1 MAFKMMVVNMKI
13 TAIDL
18 FCGIGGLTY
27 GLGKSGIKVVA
38 GIDLDESCK
47 FAYEQ
52 NNKVKF
58 IHKSVRDVDSKE
70 IDELFGDTDI
80 KVLVG
85 CAPCQPFSAHQKN
98 KKDRSSHKDW
108 GLLYDFLRLIEQTSP
123 QIVSMENVPELRKE
137 RVFADFVDSLKLQ
150 GYNVNFKIHD
160 ASNYGV
166 AQRRKRL
173 LLLASKFGN
182 IDFVESQEKKI
193 TIKDVIFTVPKIK
206 AGVYDNK
213 KDKLHISSM
222 LTDINIKRIK
232 QSKPGGSWQDWDEEL
247 LPNCYKK
254 SSGQS
259 YKSVYGRMS
268 WDDVAPTL
276 TTQFI
281 NYGTGRFGHPEQ
293 DRAISLREGALLQS
307 FPIEYKFIN
316 EDEKVNMRKIAR
328 QIGNAVPPK
337 LGEHIGK
344 SILRHLKQYQGYTD
358 DTN

>member
-1 MAFKMMVVNMKI
+1 MKI
-13 TAIDL
+13 AAIDL

-27 GLGKSGIKVVA
+27 GLSKSGINVVA

-47 FAYEQ
+47 FAYER
-52 NNKVKF
+52 NNHGIF
-58 IHKSVRDVDSKE
+58 IHKSVNEVTSEE

-80 KVLVG
+80 KILVG
-85 CAPCQPFSAHQKN
+85 CAPCQPFSTHQKN
-98 KKDRSSHKDW
+98 KKNRSSHKDW
-108 GLLYDFLRLIEQTSP
+108 GLLYDFLRLVEQTSP

-137 RVFADFVDSLKLQ
+137 RVFADFVDNLKLQ
-150 GYNVNFKIHD
+150 GYSVKFKIHD
-160 ASNYGV
+160 ASDYGV

-173 LLLASKFGN
+173 LLLASKFGD
-182 IDFVESQEKKI
+182 IEFAESHEKKL
-193 TIKDVIFTVPKIK
+193 TVKDVIFKIDKIK
-206 AGVYDNK
+206 AGITDNK
-213 KDKLHISSM
+213 KDRLHISPM

-232 QSKPGGSWQDWDEEL
+232 QSKQGGSWHDWDEEL

-254 SSGQS
+254 TSGQS

-307 FPIEYKFIN
+307 FPIEYQFID
-316 EDEKVNMRKIAR
+316 EDEKINMRKIAR

-344 SILRHLKQYQGYTD
+344 SVLKHLKHYTILK
-358 DTN
+358 

>member
-1 MAFKMMVVNMKI
+1 MKI
-13 TAIDL
+13 AAIDL

-27 GLGKSGIKVVA
+27 GLSKSGINVVA

-47 FAYEQ
+47 FAYER
-52 NNKVKF
+52 NNHGIF
-58 IHKSVRDVDSKE
+58 IHKSVNEVTREE

-80 KVLVG
+80 KILVG
-85 CAPCQPFSAHQKN
+85 CAPCQPFSTHQKN
-98 KKDRSSHKDW
+98 KKNRSSHKDW
-108 GLLYDFLRLIEQTSP
+108 GLLYDFLRLVEQTSP

-137 RVFADFVDSLKLQ
+137 RVFADFVDNLKLQ
-150 GYNVNFKIHD
+150 GYSVKFKIHD
-160 ASNYGV
+160 ASDYGV

-173 LLLASKFGN
+173 LLLASKFGD
-182 IDFVESQEKKI
+182 IEFAESHEKKL
-193 TIKDVIFTVPKIK
+193 TVKDVIFKIDKIK
-206 AGVYDNK
+206 AGITDNK
-213 KDKLHISSM
+213 KDRLHISPM

-232 QSKPGGSWQDWDEEL
+232 QSKQGGSWHDWDEEL

-254 SSGQS
+254 TSGQS

-307 FPIEYKFIN
+307 FPIEYQFID
-316 EDEKVNMRKIAR
+316 EDEKINMRKIAR

-344 SILRHLKQYQGYTD
+344 SVLRHLKRH
-358 DTN
+358 TNER

>member
-1 MAFKMMVVNMKI
+1 MKI
-13 TAIDL
+13 AAIDL

-27 GLGKSGIKVVA
+27 GLSKSGINVVA

-47 FAYEQ
+47 FAYER
-52 NNKVKF
+52 NNHGIF
-58 IHKSVRDVDSKE
+58 IHKSVNEVTSEE

-80 KVLVG
+80 KILVG
-85 CAPCQPFSAHQKN
+85 CAPCQPFSTHQKN
-98 KKDRSSHKDW
+98 KKNRSSHKDW
-108 GLLYDFLRLIEQTSP
+108 GLLYDFLRLVEQTSP

-137 RVFADFVDSLKLQ
+137 RVFADFVDNLKLQ
-150 GYNVNFKIHD
+150 GYRVKFKIHD
-160 ASNYGV
+160 ASDYGV

-173 LLLASKFGN
+173 LLLASKFGD
-182 IDFVESQEKKI
+182 IEFAESHEKKL
-193 TIKDVIFTVPKIK
+193 TVKDVIFKIDKIK
-206 AGVYDNK
+206 AGITDNK
-213 KDKLHISSM
+213 KDRLHISPM

-232 QSKPGGSWQDWDEEL
+232 QSKQGGSWHDWDEEL

-254 SSGQS
+254 TSGQS

-307 FPIEYKFIN
+307 FPIEYQFID
-316 EDEKVNMRKIAR
+316 EDEKINMRKIAR

-344 SILRHLKQYQGYTD
+344 SVLRHLKRH
-358 DTN
+358 TNER

>member
-1 MAFKMMVVNMKI
+1 MKI
-13 TAIDL
+13 AAIDL

-27 GLGKSGIKVVA
+27 GLNKSGINVIA
-38 GIDLDESCK
+38 GIDFDESCK

-52 NNKVKF
+52 NNNGKF
-58 IHKSVRDVDSKE
+58 IHKSICEIEVEEINKLFSDADVK
-70 IDELFGDTDI
+70 I
-80 KVLVG
+80 LVG
-85 CAPCQPFSAHQKN
+85 CAPCQPFSTHQKN
-98 KKDRSSHKDW
+98 KKNRSSHKDW
-108 GLLYDFLRLIEQTSP
+108 GLLYDFLKLVQEASP

-137 RVFADFVDSLKLQ
+137 KVFEDFVDSLKSY
-150 GYNVNFKIHD
+150 GYSVNFKVHD
-160 ASNYGV
+160 ASDYGV

-182 IDFVESQEKKI
+182 INFMEPESKKL
-193 TIKDVIFTVPKIK
+193 TVKDVIFKMPKIE
-206 AGVYDNK
+206 AGIADNT
-213 KDKLHISSM
+213 KDRLHISPM

-232 QSKPGGSWQDWDEEL
+232 QSKPGGSWKDWDKTL

-254 SSGQS
+254 LSGQS

-276 TTQFI
+276 TTQFV

-307 FPIEYKFIN
+307 FPAHYQFI
-316 EDEKVNMRKIAR
+316 DENKKINIRKIAR

-337 LGEHIGK
+337 LGEHIGR
-344 SILRHLKQYQGYTD
+344 SILEHLNSITGV
-358 DTN
+358 

>member
-1 MAFKMMVVNMKI
+1 MKI
-13 TAIDL
+13 AAIDL

-27 GLGKSGIKVVA
+27 GLSKSGINVVA

-47 FAYEQ
+47 FAYER
-52 NNKVKF
+52 NNHGIF
-58 IHKSVRDVDSKE
+58 IHKSVNEVTSEE

-80 KVLVG
+80 KILVG
-85 CAPCQPFSAHQKN
+85 CAPCQPFSTHQKN
-98 KKDRSSHKDW
+98 KKNRSSHKDW
-108 GLLYDFLRLIEQTSP
+108 GLLYDFLRLVKQTSP

-137 RVFADFVDSLKLQ
+137 RVFADFVDNLKLQ
-150 GYNVNFKIHD
+150 GYSVKFKIHD
-160 ASNYGV
+160 ASDYGV

-173 LLLASKFGN
+173 LLLASKFGD
-182 IDFVESQEKKI
+182 IEFAESHEKKL
-193 TIKDVIFTVPKIK
+193 TVKDVIFKIDKIK
-206 AGVYDNK
+206 AGITDNK
-213 KDKLHISSM
+213 KDRLHISPM

-232 QSKPGGSWQDWDEEL
+232 QSKQGGSWHDWDEEL

-254 SSGQS
+254 TSGQS

-307 FPIEYKFIN
+307 FPIEYQFID
-316 EDEKVNMRKIAR
+316 EDEKINMRKIAR

-344 SILRHLKQYQGYTD
+344 SVLKHLKRH
-358 DTN
+358 TNER

>member
-1 MAFKMMVVNMKI
+1 MKI
-13 TAIDL
+13 SAVDL

-27 GLGKSGIKVVA
+27 GLSQAGIEVVA
-38 GIDLDESCK
+38 GIDFDESCK

-52 NNKVKF
+52 NNHGKF
-58 IHKSVRDVDSKE
+58 LHRSIREVGGEEVNN
-70 IDELFGDTDI
+70 LFGDANI
-80 KVLVG
+80 KILVG

-98 KKDRSSHKDW
+98 KKDRSLHKDW
-108 GLLYDFLRLIEQTSP
+108 GLLYDFLRLIKETSP
-123 QIVSMENVPELRKE
+123 QIVSMENVPELKKE
-137 RVFADFVDSLKLQ
+137 KVFADFVDDLKAQ
-150 GYNVNFKIHD
+150 GYSVNFKIHD
-160 ASNYGV
+160 ASDYGV

-182 IDFVESQEKKI
+182 IDFLESKFKK
-193 TIKDVIFTVPKIK
+193 VTVRDMIYKIDK
-206 AGVYDNK
+206 IVAGAVDNK
-213 KDKLHISSM
+213 KDRLHISPT
-222 LTDINIKRIK
+222 LTDINIQRIK
-232 QSKPGGSWQDWDEEL
+232 QSKPGGSWHDWDEAI

-254 SSGQS
+254 ATGQS

-307 FPIEYKFIN
+307 FPMGYKFIDKN
-316 EDEKVNMRKIAR
+316 EKICMRKIAK

-344 SILRHLKQYQGYTD
+344 SILKHLEGYI
-358 DTN
+358 NG

>member
-1 MAFKMMVVNMKI
+1 MKI
-13 TAIDL
+13 AAIDL

-27 GLGKSGIKVVA
+27 GLSKSGINVVA

-47 FAYEQ
+47 FAYER
-52 NNKVKF
+52 NNHGIF
-58 IHKSVRDVDSKE
+58 IHKSVNEVTSEE

-80 KVLVG
+80 KILVG
-85 CAPCQPFSAHQKN
+85 CAPCQPFSTHQKN
-98 KKDRSSHKDW
+98 KKNRSSHKDW
-108 GLLYDFLRLIEQTSP
+108 GLLYDFLRLVKQTSP

-137 RVFADFVDSLKLQ
+137 RVFADFVDNLKLQ
-150 GYNVNFKIHD
+150 GYSVKFKIHD
-160 ASNYGV
+160 ASDYGV

-173 LLLASKFGN
+173 LLLASKFGD
-182 IDFVESQEKKI
+182 IEFAESHEKKL
-193 TIKDVIFTVPKIK
+193 TVKDVIFKIDKIK
-206 AGVYDNK
+206 AGITDNK
-213 KDKLHISSM
+213 KDRLHISPM

-232 QSKPGGSWQDWDEEL
+232 QSKQGGSWHDWDEEL

-254 SSGQS
+254 TSGQS

-307 FPIEYKFIN
+307 FPIEYQFID
-316 EDEKVNMRKIAR
+316 EDEKINMRKIAR

-344 SILRHLKQYQGYTD
+344 SVLRHLKRH
-358 DTN
+358 TNER

>member
-1 MAFKMMVVNMKI
+1 MKI
-13 TAIDL
+13 AAIDL

-27 GLGKSGIKVVA
+27 GLSKSGINVVA

-47 FAYEQ
+47 FAYER
-52 NNKVKF
+52 NNHGIF
-58 IHKSVRDVDSKE
+58 IHKSVNEVTSEE

-80 KVLVG
+80 KILVG
-85 CAPCQPFSAHQKN
+85 CAPCQPFSTHQKN
-98 KKDRSSHKDW
+98 KKNRSSHKDW
-108 GLLYDFLRLIEQTSP
+108 GLLYDFLRLVEQTSP

-137 RVFADFVDSLKLQ
+137 RVFADFVDNLKLQ
-150 GYNVNFKIHD
+150 GYSVKFKIHD
-160 ASNYGV
+160 ASDYGV

-173 LLLASKFGN
+173 LLLASKFGD
-182 IDFVESQEKKI
+182 IEFAESHEKKL
-193 TIKDVIFTVPKIK
+193 TVKDVIFKIDKIK
-206 AGVYDNK
+206 AGIMDNK
-213 KDKLHISSM
+213 KDRLHISPM

-232 QSKPGGSWQDWDEEL
+232 QSKQGGSWHDWDEEL

-254 SSGQS
+254 TSGQS

-307 FPIEYKFIN
+307 FPIEYQFID
-316 EDEKVNMRKIAR
+316 EDEKINMRKIAR

-344 SILRHLKQYQGYTD
+344 SVLRHLKRH
-358 DTN
+358 TNER

>member
-1 MAFKMMVVNMKI
+1 MKI
-13 TAIDL
+13 AAIDL

-27 GLGKSGIKVVA
+27 GLSKSGINVVA

-47 FAYEQ
+47 FAYER
-52 NNKVKF
+52 NNHGIF
-58 IHKSVRDVDSKE
+58 IHKSVNEVTSEE

-80 KVLVG
+80 KILVG
-85 CAPCQPFSAHQKN
+85 CAPCQPFSTHQKN
-98 KKDRSSHKDW
+98 KKNRSSHKDW
-108 GLLYDFLRLIEQTSP
+108 GLLYDFLRLVEQTSP

-137 RVFADFVDSLKLQ
+137 RVFADFVDNLKLQ
-150 GYNVNFKIHD
+150 GYSVKFKIHD
-160 ASNYGV
+160 ASDYGV

-173 LLLASKFGN
+173 LLLASKFGD
-182 IDFVESQEKKI
+182 IEFAESHEKKL
-193 TIKDVIFTVPKIK
+193 TVKDVIFKIDKIK
-206 AGVYDNK
+206 AGITNNK
-213 KDKLHISSM
+213 KDRLHISPM

-232 QSKPGGSWQDWDEEL
+232 QSKQGGSWHDWDEEL

-254 SSGQS
+254 TSGQS

-307 FPIEYKFIN
+307 FPIEYQFID
-316 EDEKVNMRKIAR
+316 EDEKINMRKIAR

-344 SILRHLKQYQGYTD
+344 SVLRHLKRH
-358 DTN
+358 TNER

>member
-1 MAFKMMVVNMKI
+1 MKI
-13 TAIDL
+13 AAIDL

-27 GLGKSGIKVVA
+27 GLSKSGINVVA

-47 FAYEQ
+47 FAYER
-52 NNKVKF
+52 NNHGIF
-58 IHKSVRDVDSKE
+58 IHKSVNEVTSEE

-80 KVLVG
+80 KILVG
-85 CAPCQPFSAHQKN
+85 CAPCQPFSTHQKN
-98 KKDRSSHKDW
+98 KKNRSSHKDW
-108 GLLYDFLRLIEQTSP
+108 GLLYDFLRLVEQTSP

-137 RVFADFVDSLKLQ
+137 RVFADFVDNLKLQ
-150 GYNVNFKIHD
+150 GYSVKFKIHD
-160 ASNYGV
+160 ASDYGV

-173 LLLASKFGN
+173 LLLASKFGD
-182 IDFVESQEKKI
+182 IEFAESHEKKL
-193 TIKDVIFTVPKIK
+193 TVKDVIFKIDKIK
-206 AGVYDNK
+206 AGITDNK
-213 KDKLHISSM
+213 KDRLHISPM

-232 QSKPGGSWQDWDEEL
+232 QSKQGGSWHDWDEEL

-254 SSGQS
+254 TSGQS

-307 FPIEYKFIN
+307 FPIEYQFID
-316 EDEKVNMRKIAR
+316 EDEKINMRKIAR

-344 SILRHLKQYQGYTD
+344 SVLRHLKRH
-358 DTN
+358 TNER

>member
-1 MAFKMMVVNMKI
+1 MKI
-13 TAIDL
+13 AAIDL

-27 GLGKSGIKVVA
+27 GLSKSGINVVA

-47 FAYEQ
+47 FAYER
-52 NNKVKF
+52 NNHGIF
-58 IHKSVRDVDSKE
+58 IHKSVNEVTSEE

-80 KVLVG
+80 KILVG
-85 CAPCQPFSAHQKN
+85 CAPCQPFSTHQKN
-98 KKDRSSHKDW
+98 KKNRSSHKDW
-108 GLLYDFLRLIEQTSP
+108 GLLYDFLRLVKQTSP

-137 RVFADFVDSLKLQ
+137 RVFADFVDNLKLQ
-150 GYNVNFKIHD
+150 GYSVKFKIHD
-160 ASNYGV
+160 ASDYGV

-173 LLLASKFGN
+173 LLLASKFGD
-182 IDFVESQEKKI
+182 IEFAESHEKKL
-193 TIKDVIFTVPKIK
+193 TVKDVIFKIDKIK
-206 AGVYDNK
+206 AGITDNK
-213 KDKLHISSM
+213 KDRLHISPM

-232 QSKPGGSWQDWDEEL
+232 QSKQGGSWHDWDEEL

-254 SSGQS
+254 TSGQS

-307 FPIEYKFIN
+307 FPIEYQFID
-316 EDEKVNMRKIAR
+316 EDEKINMRKIAR

-344 SILRHLKQYQGYTD
+344 SVLKHLKHYTILK
-358 DTN
+358 

>member
-1 MAFKMMVVNMKI
+1 MKI
-13 TAIDL
+13 AAIDL

-27 GLGKSGIKVVA
+27 GLSKSGINVVA

-47 FAYEQ
+47 FAYER
-52 NNKVKF
+52 NNHGIF
-58 IHKSVRDVDSKE
+58 IHKSVNEVTSEE

-80 KVLVG
+80 KILVG
-85 CAPCQPFSAHQKN
+85 CAPCQPFSTHQKN
-98 KKDRSSHKDW
+98 KKNRSSHKDW
-108 GLLYDFLRLIEQTSP
+108 GLLYDFLRLVKQTSP

-137 RVFADFVDSLKLQ
+137 KVFADFVDSLKLQ
-150 GYNVNFKIHD
+150 GYSVNFKIHD
-160 ASNYGV
+160 ASDYGV

-173 LLLASKFGN
+173 LLLASKFGD
-182 IDFVESQEKKI
+182 IDFAESHEKKS
-193 TIKDVIFTVPKIK
+193 TVKDVIFKIDKIK
-206 AGVYDNK
+206 AGITDNK
-213 KDKLHISSM
+213 KDRLHISPM

-232 QSKPGGSWQDWDEEL
+232 QSKQGGSWHDWDEEL

-254 SSGQS
+254 TSGQS

-293 DRAISLREGALLQS
+293 DRSISLREGALLQS
-307 FPIEYKFIN
+307 FPIEYQFID
-316 EDEKVNMRKIAR
+316 EDEKINMRKIAR

-344 SILRHLKQYQGYTD
+344 SVLRHLKRH
-358 DTN
+358 TNER

>member
-1 MAFKMMVVNMKI
+1 MKI
-13 TAIDL
+13 AAIDL

-27 GLGKSGIKVVA
+27 GLNESGINVVA

-47 FAYEQ
+47 FAYEH
-52 NNKVKF
+52 NNPGIF
-58 IHKSVRDVDSKE
+58 IHKSINEVKSEEISNLFNDS
-70 IDELFGDTDI
+70 DI
-80 KVLVG
+80 KILVG
-85 CAPCQPFSAHQKN
+85 CAPCQPFSTHQKN
-98 KKDRSSHKDW
+98 KRNRSSHKDW
-108 GLLYDFLRLIEQTSP
+108 GLLYDFLRLVKQTSP

-137 RVFADFVDSLKLQ
+137 RVFNDFVNSLKSQ

-160 ASNYGV
+160 ASDYGV

-173 LLLASKFGN
+173 LLLASQFGN
-182 IDFVESQEKKI
+182 IDFMAPHNKKI
-193 TIKDVIFTVPKIK
+193 TVRDTIFELDKIK
-206 AGVYDNK
+206 AGITDNK
-213 KDKLHISSM
+213 KDRLHISPM
-222 LTDINIKRIK
+222 LTDINIKRIR
-232 QSKPGGSWQDWDEEL
+232 QSKPGGSWCDWDKEL
-247 LPNCYKK
+247 LPDCYRK

-281 NYGTGRFGHPEQ
+281 NYGTGRFGHPKQ

-307 FPIEYKFIN
+307 FPMEYKFID
-316 EDEKVNMRKIAR
+316 EDEKICMRKIAK

-344 SILRHLKQYQGYTD
+344 SILKHLENYTILK
-358 DTN
+358 

>member
-1 MAFKMMVVNMKI
+1 MKI
-13 TAIDL
+13 AAIDL

-27 GLGKSGIKVVA
+27 GLSKSGINVVA

-47 FAYEQ
+47 FAYER
-52 NNKVKF
+52 NNHGIF
-58 IHKSVRDVDSKE
+58 IHKSVNEVTSEE

-80 KVLVG
+80 KILVG
-85 CAPCQPFSAHQKN
+85 CAPCQPFSTHQKN
-98 KKDRSSHKDW
+98 KKNRSSHKDW
-108 GLLYDFLRLIEQTSP
+108 GLLYDFLRLVEQTSP

-137 RVFADFVDSLKLQ
+137 KVFADFVDNLKLQ
-150 GYNVNFKIHD
+150 GYSVNFKIHD
-160 ASNYGV
+160 ASDYGV

-173 LLLASKFGN
+173 LLLASKFGD
-182 IDFVESQEKKI
+182 IDFAESHEKKSTVKD
-193 TIKDVIFTVPKIK
+193 TIFKIDKIK
-206 AGVYDNK
+206 AGITDNK
-213 KDKLHISSM
+213 KDRLHISPM

-232 QSKPGGSWQDWDEEL
+232 QSKQGGSWHDWDEEL

-254 SSGQS
+254 TSGQS

-307 FPIEYKFIN
+307 FPIEYQFID
-316 EDEKVNMRKIAR
+316 EDEKINMRKIAK

-344 SILRHLKQYQGYTD
+344 SILKHLENYTILK
-358 DTN
+358 

>member
-1 MAFKMMVVNMKI
+1 MKI
-13 TAIDL
+13 AAIDL

-27 GLGKSGIKVVA
+27 GLSKSGINVVA

-47 FAYEQ
+47 FAYER
-52 NNKVKF
+52 NNHGIF
-58 IHKSVRDVDSKE
+58 IHKSVNEVTSEE

-80 KVLVG
+80 KILVG
-85 CAPCQPFSAHQKN
+85 CAPCQPFSTHQKN
-98 KKDRSSHKDW
+98 KKNRSSHKDW
-108 GLLYDFLRLIEQTSP
+108 GLLYDFLRLVEQTSP

-137 RVFADFVDSLKLQ
+137 RVFADFVDNLKLQ
-150 GYNVNFKIHD
+150 GYSVKFKIHD
-160 ASNYGV
+160 ASDYGV

-173 LLLASKFGN
+173 LLLASKFGD
-182 IDFVESQEKKI
+182 IEFAESHEKKL
-193 TIKDVIFTVPKIK
+193 TVKDVIFKIDKIK
-206 AGVYDNK
+206 AGITDNK
-213 KDKLHISSM
+213 KDRLHISPM

-232 QSKPGGSWQDWDEEL
+232 QSKQGGSWHDWDEEL

-254 SSGQS
+254 TSGQS

-307 FPIEYKFIN
+307 FPIEYQFID
-316 EDEKVNMRKIAR
+316 EDEKINMRKIAR

-344 SILRHLKQYQGYTD
+344 SVLRHLKHYTILK
-358 DTN
+358 

>member
-1 MAFKMMVVNMKI
+1 MKI
-13 TAIDL
+13 AAIDL

-27 GLGKSGIKVVA
+27 GLSKSGINVVA

-47 FAYEQ
+47 FAYER
-52 NNKVKF
+52 NNHGIF
-58 IHKSVRDVDSKE
+58 IHKSVNEVTSEE

-80 KVLVG
+80 KILVG
-85 CAPCQPFSAHQKN
+85 CAPCQPFSTHQKN
-98 KKDRSSHKDW
+98 KKNRSSHKDW
-108 GLLYDFLRLIEQTSP
+108 GLLYDFLRLVEQTSP

-137 RVFADFVDSLKLQ
+137 RVFADFVDNLKLQ
-150 GYNVNFKIHD
+150 GYSVNFKIHD
-160 ASNYGV
+160 ASDYGV

-173 LLLASKFGN
+173 LLLASKFGD
-182 IDFVESQEKKI
+182 IEFAESHERKL
-193 TIKDVIFTVPKIK
+193 TVKDVIFKIDKIK
-206 AGVYDNK
+206 AGITDNK
-213 KDKLHISSM
+213 KDRLHISPM

-232 QSKPGGSWQDWDEEL
+232 QSKQGGSWHDWDEEL

-254 SSGQS
+254 TSGQS
-259 YKSVYGRMS
+259 YKSVYGRMN

-307 FPIEYKFIN
+307 FPIEYQFID
-316 EDEKVNMRKIAR
+316 EDEKINMRKIAR

-344 SILRHLKQYQGYTD
+344 SVLRHLKRH
-358 DTN
+358 TNER

>member
-1 MAFKMMVVNMKI
+1 MKI
-13 TAIDL
+13 AAIDL

-27 GLGKSGIKVVA
+27 GLSKSGINVVA

-47 FAYEQ
+47 FAYER
-52 NNKVKF
+52 NNHGIF
-58 IHKSVRDVDSKE
+58 IHKSVNEVTSKE

-80 KVLVG
+80 KILVG
-85 CAPCQPFSAHQKN
+85 CAPCQPFSTHQKN
-98 KKDRSSHKDW
+98 KKNRSSHKDW
-108 GLLYDFLRLIEQTSP
+108 GLLYDFLRLVEQTSP

-137 RVFADFVDSLKLQ
+137 RVFADFVDNLKLQ
-150 GYNVNFKIHD
+150 GYSVKFKIHD
-160 ASNYGV
+160 ASDYGV

-173 LLLASKFGN
+173 LLLASKFGD
-182 IDFVESQEKKI
+182 IEFAESHEKKL
-193 TIKDVIFTVPKIK
+193 TVKDVIFKIDKIK
-206 AGVYDNK
+206 AGIMDNK
-213 KDKLHISSM
+213 KDRLHISPM

-232 QSKPGGSWQDWDEEL
+232 QSKQGGSWHDWDEEL

-254 SSGQS
+254 TSGQS

-307 FPIEYKFIN
+307 FPIEYQFID
-316 EDEKVNMRKIAR
+316 EDEKINMSKIAR

-344 SILRHLKQYQGYTD
+344 SVLRHLKRYT
-358 DTN
+358 NER